1 MGYSLHIIRTS
12 NPSSGSSEISLEEWL
27 TYCDHDP
34 EMMPVATA
42 TATNPATGEEI
53 AIHASGTALYEPLDN
68 SAGDTAAV
76 YFNWLRG
83 KISFDGSSG
92 EAIAK
97 AISIS
102 KILRARVIGDEGE
115 FYRADGS
122 HYYD

>member
-1 MGYSLHIIRTS
+1 MGYSLHIIRTG
-12 NPSSGSSEISLEEWL
+12 NSSSDRSEISLEEWL
-27 TYCDHDP
+27 AYCDGDP
-34 EMMPVATA
+34 EMTPIAVA

-53 AIHASGTALYEPLDN
+53 AMHGSGTTMYEPLGSLASD
-68 SAGDTAAV
+68 AAAV

-97 AISIS
+97 AVSIS
-102 KILRARVIGDEGE
+102 EILGAQVMGDEGE